1 MRKAETSKGTV
12 SVECMLLCAP
22 EGGSSTEKRGLH
34 NAQRLLGRSMLM
46 LSSYSQLLGMERLKA
61 RRG

>member
-1 MRKAETSKGTV
+1 
-12 SVECMLLCAP
+12 MLLCAP